1 MRDPNYV
8 PTPEDIAEDTFD
20 EVIMATIAGA
30 GLGLIAY
37 GVFRMLRSLRMS
49 E

>member
-8 PTPEDIAEDTFD
+8 PTPEDTVED
-20 EVIMATIAGA
+20 VIMATIAGA

-37 GVFRMLRSLRMS
+37 GVVRMLRSVRMS
-49 E
+49 A

>member
-1 MRDPNYV
+1 MRDPKYV
-8 PTPEDIAEDTFD
+8 PTPEDTADDVAMVT
-20 EVIMATIAGA
+20 VAGAIAGA

-37 GVFRMLRSLRMS
+37 GVFRILRSVRMS